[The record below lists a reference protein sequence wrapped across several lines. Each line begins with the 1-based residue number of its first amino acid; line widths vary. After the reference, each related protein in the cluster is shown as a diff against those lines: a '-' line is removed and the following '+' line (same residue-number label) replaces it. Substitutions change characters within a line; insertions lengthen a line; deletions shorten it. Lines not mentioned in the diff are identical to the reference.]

1 LAQRYRCS
9 PQNSSTTSNIFNQS
23 QKQYLVE
30 VVLPQTVADDV
41 SEYQISSRVFIELR
55 LKYSMRQASQ

>member
-1 LAQRYRCS
+1 AQRYRCS